1 MEANTLAIVGRDDEL
16 EQVEAFLDGPP
27 PGALLLEGEAGI
39 GKTTVW
45 GAAAE
50 AAEARGVRVLRTR
63 PAEAEA
69 VLALAGVGDL
79 LADVREEAL
88 AELPPPQRR
97 ALEVALLLEDA
108 GGKPPDQRA
117 VATAFFAALQVL
129 ARGRPV
135 AIAVDDVQWLDA
147 PSRATLAYVARR
159 LRDQP
164 LTFIVARRIEAGK
177 PATEVEDAFDE
188 QLVHRIPLGALSLG
202 ALHRL
207 LQERRGEPLPRPLL
221 RRIHELSGGNPFYAI
236 ELERSSV
243 GADELPPTLEHLVQG
258 RLKSLPDATRR
269 VLAVAAALAQPSVG
283 LVGLAVDGDVLQA
296 LTAAVEAKVV
306 ALEDG
311 AIRFAHP
318 LLASGAY
325 AGAGPAD
332 QREIH
337 ARLGRALPDPE
348 ERARHLALATAQPD
362 DDVAAALDEAA
373 ARAAARGAPAA
384 AAELS
389 EQAATLT
396 TPEHAVEAR
405 RRRSDAAYFHF
416 ESGDGRRARVQFEQ
430 LVELLEAGVE
440 RARVL
445 TRLALVRSY
454 DDDIAAA
461 VELFLKA
468 AGEAGDDALARARAL
483 EGAAGNLFR
492 SRQRFAEAVDY
503 AKEAADLAR
512 AAGDDALL
520 GRALGTQLI
529 AEATLGRE
537 EAAVTLEQALAY
549 EESAAEALE
558 GERVMGRPKLTA
570 TVFRMWR
577 EELEPATRDYGE
589 LADLCRVIGDESS
602 LPYVLVLLAQAECYS
617 AQFAEAAAHAREALE
632 LAEQAGQQTLAAYA
646 LAVGALVDA
655 HRGREGDARAAGERA
670 LELAER
676 TRGAPALQFATTA
689 LGLLELSL
697 GRADAAA
704 ARLDPLVAFARAEE
718 MREPGLTR
726 FAIDDVEAL
735 VELGRLD
742 DAEALLDWCEES
754 AERLGRQAALGNVFR
769 CRALLVASRG
779 GDPLPTFERALAQHE
794 RSLLPFD
801 RARTLLAYGSALR
814 RAKQK
819 RDARQ
824 ALLQALAEFE
834 RLDGV
839 VFAERAREEIARI
852 SGRTAG
858 QDDLTPTERRV
869 VQLVAEGRT
878 NREVAAALFL
888 STKTI
893 EFHLRNVFRKL
904 GIRSRSEL
912 ARRL

>member
-1 MEANTLAIVGRDDEL
+1 VETSTLAIVGRDDEL
-16 EQVEAFLDGPP
+16 AEVEAFFDRPP

-45 GAAAE
+45 DAATE
-50 AAEARGVRVLRTR
+50 AAEARGFRVLRTR

-79 LADVREEAL
+79 LAGVREEAL
-88 AELPPPQRR
+88 AKLPPPQRR
-97 ALEVALLLEDA
+97 ALGVALLLEDA
-108 GGKPPDQRA
+108 DGKPPDQRA
-117 VATAFFAALQVL
+117 VATAFLGALQVL
-129 ARGRPV
+129 ARDRPV

-147 PSRATLAYVARR
+147 PSRALLAYAARR
-159 LRDQP
+159 VRDQP
-164 LTFIVARRIEAGK
+164 LAFIVARRVEPGR
-177 PATEVEDAFDE
+177 PASEVENALDE

-236 ELERSSV
+236 ELERSSA
-243 GADELPPTLEHLVQG
+243 GGDELPATLEYLVRG
-258 RLKSLPDATRR
+258 RLQALPDETRR
-269 VLAVAAALAQPSVG
+269 VLAVAAALAQPSVR

-332 QREIH
+332 QRELH

-348 ERARHLALATAQPD
+348 ERTRHLALATPDPD

-389 EQAATLT
+389 ERAATLT
-396 TPEHAVEAR
+396 PPEHGAEAR

-416 ESGDGRRARVQFEQ
+416 ESGDGRRARALFEQ
-430 LVELLEAGVE
+430 LVDELESGAQ
-440 RARVL
+440 RALVL

-461 VELFLKA
+461 VELFLSA
-468 AGEAGDDALARARAL
+468 AAEAGDDTLARARAL
-483 EGAAGNLFR
+483 DGAAGNLFR
-492 SRQRFAEAVDY
+492 SRRAFAEAVDY
-503 AKEAADLAR
+503 AKEAAALAR

-520 GRALGTQLI
+520 GRVLGTQLI

-537 EAAVTLEQALAY
+537 EAVVTLEQALAY
-549 EESAAEALE
+549 EESASEALE
-558 GERVMGRPKLTA
+558 GERVMGGPKLAA

-577 EELEPATRDYGE
+577 EELEASTRDYRE
-589 LADLCRVIGDESS
+589 LADRCRAIGDESS
-602 LPYVLVLLAQAECYS
+602 LPYVLILLAQAECYS
-617 AQFAEAAAHAREALE
+617 AQFAQAAAHTGEALE
-632 LAEQAGQQTLAAYA
+632 LAEQAGQETLAAYA
-646 LAVGALVDA
+646 LAVGALVDV
-655 HRGREGDARAAGERA
+655 HRGREGEARAAGERA

-689 LGLLELSL
+689 VGLLELSL

-726 FAIDDVEAL
+726 FAIDQVEAL
-735 VELGRLD
+735 IQVGRLD
-742 DAEALLDWCEES
+742 DAEELLDCCQEN
-754 AERLGRQAALGNVFR
+754 AERLGRQGALGNVLR
-769 CRALLVASRG
+769 CRALLVAARG

-801 RARTLLAYGSALR
+801 RARTLLAYGAGLR
-814 RAKQK
+814 RSKRK
-819 RDARQ
+819 RDSREV
-824 ALLQALAEFE
+824 LERALAEFE
-834 RLDGV
+834 RLDGA
-839 VFAERAREEIARI
+839 VFAERTREEIARI

-858 QDDLTPTERRV
+858 HGELTPTERRV
-869 VQLVAEGRT
+869 VELVAEGRT
-878 NREVAAALFL
+878 NREVAAAMFPT
-888 STKTI
+888 TKTI